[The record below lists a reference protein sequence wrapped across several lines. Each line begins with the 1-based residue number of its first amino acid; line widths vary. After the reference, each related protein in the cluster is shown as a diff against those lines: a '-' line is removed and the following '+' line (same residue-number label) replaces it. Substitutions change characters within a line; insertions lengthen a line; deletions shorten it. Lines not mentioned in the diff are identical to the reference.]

1 MKFIVI
7 LKKDINIHSPLA
19 KGVLL
24 VKWQLPQ
31 VARHVLNATLGKY
44 LLTTEQVVQIAQM
57 EDIKMKRAKHHVNL
71 AV

>member
-1 MKFIVI
+1 MKFIVGI
-7 LKKDINIHSPLA
+7 KKEINIHQSLA
-19 KGVLL
+19 KGVLF

-31 VARHVLNATLGKY
+31 VARHVLNATLVKY
-44 LLTTEQVVQIAQM
+44 LLTTKQVVQIAQM